1 MSEPVRHRHGH
12 AVVIG
17 ASIAGLLAAR
27 VLSEHFER
35 VTVVERDTLGD
46 DPQARRGVP
55 QGRHLHALLARGEQI
70 MSELFPN
77 LVPTLVTRGATPLS
91 LGRDLRWY
99 HFGCWK
105 KHFDSEIG
113 VISVT
118 RGCLEQ
124 EVRRRVR
131 ALPNVGILDGTVVT
145 RYLTDWE
152 KSRIPGVCV
161 RGRHG
166 DTLEDE
172 VRADLVVDAG
182 GRGSQ
187 TPQRL
192 AELGYRQPLEVRVD
206 ANVGYA
212 TRVYE
217 RPAGTRNWQSLVVFD
232 PPPRHRGGLIF
243 PIEGQ
248 RWMVTLVNSHGDYP
262 PDDAAGFLNFAKSLS
277 RPDVYDA
284 LATARPIGDIVTH
297 RLPTNQRRYYERL
310 ARFPTGLLVMGDA
323 LCSFN
328 PIFGQGMTV
337 SALEA
342 ALLRDCLRE
351 LDTRR
356 TPSLAA
362 LTCNFRSRVGR
373 VVDPAWD
380 MATGEDLRNPQARG
394 PRPLKLKFLHWYT
407 ARVHRAA
414 GASALVAERFYRAMN
429 MLAPVTTLF
438 GPDVLAELLRV
449 AWRSPAREHRQH
461 AKSEAHERELIERTA
476 TTTPATTIGGGVGRV
491 VVRDRDGRAAR

>member
-1 MSEPVRHRHGH
+1 MTDTAIRPKHGH

-27 VLSEHFER
+27 VLSDHFER
-35 VTVVERDTLGD
+35 VTIVERDTLAE

-70 MSELFPN
+70 MSELFPD
-77 LVPTLVTRGATPLS
+77 LVPTLVSRGATPLS
-91 LGRDLRWY
+91 LGCDLRWY

-105 KHFDSEIG
+105 RHCAGEIPT
-113 VISVT
+113 ISVT

-124 EVRRRVR
+124 EIRRRVR
-131 ALPNVGILDGTVVT
+131 QLDNVGILDGTVVT

-152 KSRIPGVCV
+152 RSRITGVCV
-161 RGRHG
+161 RGRQG

-192 AELGYRQPLEVRVD
+192 AELGFLQPPEVQVD
-206 ANVGYA
+206 AAVGYA

-217 RPAGTRNWQSLVVFD
+217 RAGGTRNWQSIVIFD

-243 PIEGQ
+243 PIENN

-262 PDDAAGFLNFAKSLS
+262 PNDAAGFLAFAKSLAK
-277 RPDVYDA
+277 PDIYDA
-284 LATARPIGDIVTH
+284 LVGAQPVGDIVTH
-297 RLPTNQRRYYERL
+297 RFPTSQRRHYERL
-310 ARFPTGLLVMGDA
+310 ARFPAGLIVMGDA

-351 LDTRR
+351 LDARR
-356 TPSLAA
+356 TPSLTA

-373 VVDPAWD
+373 VIDPAWE
-380 MATGEDLRNPQARG
+380 MATGEDLRNPYARG

-414 GASALVAERFYRAMN
+414 GESALVAERFYRVMN
-429 MLAPVTTLF
+429 MLAPVATLF
-438 GPDVLAELLRV
+438 GRDVLAELLRV
-449 AWRSPAREHRQH
+449 ARQSPPGQHRQH
-461 AKSEAHERELIERTA
+461 AESEAHQH
-476 TTTPATTIGGGVGRV
+476 
-491 VVRDRDGRAAR
+491 